1 MTTTPESGRL
11 ATRRTGQ
18 LALATLAWLATLA
31 LVQFGPEFLWGR
43 GAAPSWVALAL
54 NLVAGAVWILVH
66 VRYLRAAGELQ
77 RKVLL
82 DASGLALGIGLVL
95 GCALTAADGAGL
107 ISLRLDVALFII
119 LVAVVYLIATVIGN
133 LRYR

>member
-1 MTTTPESGRL
+1 MTSPPASERL
-11 ATRRTGQ
+11 AIRRTWQ
-18 LALATLAWLATLA
+18 LALATAAWVATLA
-31 LVQFGPEFLWGR
+31 LAQFGPDLLWGR
-43 GAAPSWVALAL
+43 GVVPSGVALAL
-54 NLVAGAVWILVH
+54 NLAAGVVWILVH

-95 GCALTAADGAGL
+95 GCALTAADNAGL
-107 ISLRLDVALFII
+107 ISLHLDVALFII
-119 LVAVVYLIATVIGN
+119 LIAVVYLVASVIGN